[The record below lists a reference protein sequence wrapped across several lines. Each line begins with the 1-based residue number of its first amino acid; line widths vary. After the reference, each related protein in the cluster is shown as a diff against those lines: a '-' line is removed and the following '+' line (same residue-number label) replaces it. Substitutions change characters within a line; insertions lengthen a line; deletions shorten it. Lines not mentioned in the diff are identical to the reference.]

1 MSSLTFTLLGPVR
14 AWRGETEIDL
24 GTPKQR
30 AFLALLLLQPGHP
43 LSPDEIVAVLW
54 GDDPP
59 DSAHNQV
66 QRHVGLLRRLF
77 ESDLKARGASRFL
90 VRGSGGYRLDVDPE
104 AVDLGRFRALR
115 QQATAASLLEAL
127 ALWRGP
133 VAAGIPD
140 EIRSHPAFVAV
151 DGEYLSAVKSAADL
165 ALEADP
171 EVADQVLGVVRDA
184 AARHPLDEALQARLM
199 LILAATGKQAE
210 ALEAYRTT
218 RQVLADDLGLDP
230 GAELQAAHQRVLKAG
245 TEKPPI
251 TLQAPAQ
258 LPADLAAFAG
268 RRHELDLFPRIDG
281 KPRAATVVTISG
293 MAGVG
298 KTTLAVH
305 WAHRIADHFPDGQ
318 LYLDLHGFHPG
329 RAITSPAD
337 ALHSVLESLGVPAA
351 AVPASLEAQSA
362 LFRSLLARRRM
373 LIVLDNARDT
383 AQVRPLLP
391 GSPGCLTVVTS
402 RNQLYDLVAEHGATP
417 ITLERL
423 PYADAT
429 ELLSRRLGADRV
441 ALEQDA
447 SAEIVELTG
456 RLPLTLAMVSA
467 RAAMNPR
474 FSLAAIAGELQRS
487 HGSLDAFV
495 GESSHSD
502 IRSIFDW
509 SYQVLTPAAA
519 RLFRLL
525 AIHPGPDCSLSA
537 AASIAGE
544 TAAEVRQSFGELQRA
559 NLVAETEPGRFAVH
573 DLLRAYAREL
583 VRSDD
588 MDAACRR
595 LTDYFVH
602 SAAAAGRLLFPGREE
617 TPLDP
622 PAAGS
627 APASFRYAG
636 DAVAWFDAE
645 RPALIAAVKT
655 RKPGVWQLSL
665 LLEMYLDRIGA
676 WLIQVE
682 VQTAAREAAD
692 TPAAVAGTE
701 RALGFAEGRLGR
713 WATADRHLARALE
726 IFTEIGDSL
735 GQGRTHRLMAFLLNR
750 RLRHDEAL
758 SHYAEAAD
766 LYEETG
772 FARGLGYLHNE
783 IGWTYI
789 LIGDHA
795 KALEECRLAI
805 ESHRARGD
813 RNGQAAAWDSMGY
826 AQHHLGAYDEALES
840 YSQAMRLYRS
850 LYDRSL
856 EAETLVHIGDTH
868 QAAGRPAEAALAW
881 RQALEIF
888 DDLGHP
894 DAGQVLDR
902 MRLVDAR

>member
-1 MSSLTFTLLGPVR
+1 
-14 AWRGETEIDL
+14 
-24 GTPKQR
+24 
-30 AFLALLLLQPGHP
+30 
-43 LSPDEIVAVLW
+43 
-54 GDDPP
+54 
-59 DSAHNQV
+59 
-66 QRHVGLLRRLF
+66 
-77 ESDLKARGASRFL
+77 
-90 VRGSGGYRLDVDPE
+90 
-104 AVDLGRFRALR
+104 
-115 QQATAASLLEAL
+115 
-127 ALWRGP
+127 
-133 VAAGIPD
+133 
-140 EIRSHPAFVAV
+140 
-151 DGEYLSAVKSAADL
+151 
-165 ALEADP
+165 
-171 EVADQVLGVVRDA
+171 
-184 AARHPLDEALQARLM
+184 M

-210 ALEAYRTT
+210 ALEVYQAT

-230 GAELQAAHQRVLKAG
+230 GAELQAAHKRVLRQAA
-245 TEKPPI
+245 PPAAPE
-251 TLQAPAQ
+251 TARPAQ

-268 RRHELDLFPRIDG
+268 RRQELDQFPRIAG

-298 KTTLAVH
+298 KTTLAIH
-305 WAHRIADHFPDGQ
+305 WAHRIAEQFPDGQ

-351 AVPASLEAQSA
+351 AVPASLQAQAA

-373 LIVLDNARDT
+373 LVVLDNARDT

-391 GSPGCLTVVTS
+391 GAPGCLTVVTS
-402 RNQLYDLVAEHGATP
+402 RNQLYDLVAEHGATA

-441 ALEQDA
+441 ALEPAA

-474 FSLAAIAGELQRS
+474 FSLASIAGELERS

-502 IRSIFDW
+502 VRSIFDW

-525 AIHPGPDCSLSA
+525 ALHPGPHCSLA
-537 AASIAGE
+537 AAAGVAGE
-544 TAAEVRQSFGELQRA
+544 AVAEVRQSFGELQRA
-559 NLVAETEPGRFAVH
+559 NLVAETEPGRYALH

-588 MDAACRR
+588 IEPARRR
-595 LTDYFVH
+595 LSDYFLH
-602 SAAAAGRLLFPGREE
+602 SAAAASGLLFPGREE

-622 PAAGS
+622 PVAGS
-627 APASFRYAG
+627 APASFRYAA
-636 DAVAWFDAE
+636 DAVAWFEAE
-645 RPALIAAVKT
+645 RPALVAAIKMG
-655 RKPGVWQLSL
+655 RPCAWQLAMF
-665 LLEMYLDRIGA
+665 LEMYLDRIGA

-682 VQTAAREAAD
+682 VQTVAREAAVSAGE
-692 TPAAVAGTE
+692 PYGVASTE

-713 WATADRHLARALE
+713 WASADRHLGRALE
-726 IFTEIGDSL
+726 IFAEIGDGN
-735 GQGRTHRLMAFLLNR
+735 GQARAHRLTAFLLNR

-758 SHYAEAAD
+758 AHYGAAAD
-766 LYEETG
+766 LYEKTG
-772 FARGLGYLHNE
+772 FERALAYLHNE
-783 IGWTYI
+783 IGWTYV

-805 ESHRARGD
+805 EDHRALGD

-826 AQHHLGAYDEALES
+826 AQHHLGGYDEALES
-840 YSQAMRLYRS
+840 YGQAMRLYRS

-888 DDLGHP
+888 EDLGHP

-902 MRLVDAR
+902 MRLVEAR